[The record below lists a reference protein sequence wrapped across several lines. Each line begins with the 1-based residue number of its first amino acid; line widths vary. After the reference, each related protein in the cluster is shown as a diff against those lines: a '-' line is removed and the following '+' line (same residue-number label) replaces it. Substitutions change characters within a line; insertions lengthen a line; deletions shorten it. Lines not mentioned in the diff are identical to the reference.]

1 MEFIEVFA
9 MIGMFIND
17 LLAILSVIGSAILL
31 FGEFSEAPLRR
42 YGKIA
47 DWSIVGLCMRGAF
60 QIVLFISGS
69 MPDRIGFVFPMES
82 LMVSALF
89 GISLLMLIGRCSIR
103 RILRSAEPGRR
114 KQA

>member
-1 MEFIEVFA
+1 MEIISVFA

-31 FGEFSEAPLRR
+31 FGVFSEAPLRR

-47 DWSIVGLCMRGAF
+47 DWSIVGLCMGGAF
-60 QIVLFISGS
+60 QIALFISGS

-82 LMVSALF
+82 LMVSALL
-89 GISLLMLIGRCSIR
+89 GISLLMLIGRWSIR
-103 RILRSAEPGRR
+103 RILRSAGTGRR
-114 KQA
+114 RRA